1 MTATVAGVA
10 LVTDGALTVI
20 VGGTLSSVYVAVVVA
35 DLLPAWSQAIT
46 ATEVVVAGIAIG
58 PPETS
63 VVPDAQS
70 AGAVTDVPDAVA

>member
-1 MTATVAGVA
+1 MTASVAGVA

-20 VGGTLSSVYVAVVVA
+20 VGGTLSSVYVAVTGA

-46 ATEVVVAGIAIG
+46 ATDVVAAGIGIV

-70 AGAVTDVPDAVA
+70 AGVVTEVPDAVA